1 MPKHF
6 SVKTSTVNCTF
17 EPTECESVNKEHKK
31 NECICWKRL
40 NKENKSQKFL

>member
-6 SVKTSTVNCTF
+6 SIKTSTVNCTF

-31 NECICWKRL
+31 MSVFGE
-40 NKENKSQKFL
+40 KS